1 MTRLIRHDATGPALI
16 EVEGVTI
23 AVCQCGLSRN
33 KPFCDG
39 SHQKVQGEEP
49 GKLYL
54 YDADGERVAIEDMF
68 PTPAKKFSVRK
79 GGPS

>member
-16 EVEGVTI
+16 EVGGITI

-39 SHQKVQGEEP
+39 SHEKTRGEVP
-49 GKLYL
+49 GKVYL
-54 YDADGERVAIEDMF
+54 YDENRNRVSIEDMF
-68 PTPAKKFSVRK
+68 PTPTHKFK
-79 GGPS
+79 H

>member
-16 EVEGVTI
+16 EVAGQTI

-39 SHQKVQGEEP
+39 SHAKTKGEEP
-49 GKLYL
+49 GHVFV
-54 YDADGERVAIEDMF
+54 YDADRNRVAVEDMF
-68 PTPAKKFSVRK
+68 PTPARKFSAGR
-79 GGPS
+79 P